1 MIPQN
6 LNNINIDIST
16 ETSNTYVLKTDKS
29 RIFDFTYDDNLT
41 AMAQAIYKILNT
53 ERYENPIYSFNYG
66 VELAELFGKPKEYAI
81 PEIER
86 RIKEALL
93 QDDRITSIDNFEFS
107 LGTDKKSV
115 VCTFEVTTI
124 FGKVDA
130 TKEVSL

>member
-6 LNNINIDIST
+6 LNNIDVEITT
-16 ETSNTYVLKTDKS
+16 ETSNTYVLKTTKN
-29 RIFDFTYDDNLT
+29 RIFDFTYDNNLT

-107 LGTDKKSV
+107 LGSDKKSV
-115 VCTFEVTTI
+115 TCYFEVTTI
-124 FGKVDA
+124 FGKIET

>member
-6 LNNINIDIST
+6 LNNIDIEITT
-16 ETSNTYVLKTDKS
+16 ETSNTYVLKTTKG
-29 RIFDFTYDDNLT
+29 RIFDFTYDDNLA

-93 QDDRITSIDNFEFS
+93 QDDRITSIDNFDFS
-107 LGTDKKSV
+107 LGDDKKNV
-115 VCTFEVTTI
+115 VCSFEVVTI
-124 FGKVDA
+124 FGKLET